1 MRKVIYVV
9 LVAVLIALVV
19 LSLGQMPFM
28 QGGTA
33 VHGTTST
40 PVVTPTP
47 TPTPMPEPTQEAVP
61 EPAAE
66 PVPEPTPAPSPEPAE
81 DSPEIPAE
89 APSEPTSKEPAE
101 AEADAAQV
109 PAEEAA
115 AAEAPAEEAA
125 EDEPAAESAAEEAVK
140 PAAEERT
147 EPAAE
152 EAAVKEETAE
162 PAETDSAEAQAE
174 ETAEPAS
181 EDLPEES
188 AAAESAAE
196 APAAAEKAAAA
207 FAEAEEAYAPVIEKY
222 RALYEDGLNSDRQY
236 IWDNELSEI
245 AAYSEGIGYAL
256 RDLDDNGI
264 PELLV
269 AGMETVEFSK
279 SILYDLYTLVDGAPV
294 QVVSSQA
301 RARYYLLEDNTVL
314 FEGSGGAAYSY
325 IFVNRLKGSE
335 LEKEKLLFT
344 NMDGED
350 TGEFSIGCYY
360 QLGESDELPSEKSV
374 KISQEEFAALLEE
387 MEAGICMPELTRIF

>member
-33 VHGTTST
+33 VHGTTSR

-47 TPTPMPEPTQEAVP
+47 TPEPTQEAVP

-81 DSPEIPAE
+81 ESPEIPAE

-101 AEADAAQV
+101 ATQV

-140 PAAEERT
+140 PAAEERA

-152 EAAVKEETAE
+152 EAAVKEETAG

-196 APAAAEKAAAA
+196 APAAEEKADAA
-207 FAEAEEAYAPVIEKY
+207 FAEAEAAYAPVIEKY

-236 IWDNELSEI
+236 IWDNALSEI

-279 SILYDLYTLVDGAPV
+279 SILYDLYTLADGAPV